1 MDDKVHGK
9 LAQCL
14 ETWYGQFGND
24 VNFGAIRRAHD
35 IMLNHVTPK
44 RDRQS
49 SLPRQVAK
57 VSNKDTFYCNKKLN

>member
-14 ETWYGQFGND
+14 ETWYSQFGAD
-24 VNFGAIRRAHD
+24 PNFGAIRRAHD
-35 IMLNHVTPK
+35 IMLNNVTPK
-44 RDRQS
+44 RVHQP

-57 VSNKDTFYCNKKLN
+57 VSNRVCCLLRN